1 MSVVDVCTQ
10 SHTPA
15 VRALFHILG
24 VDYEDRDVSMSAAW
38 RDEMEHRVGAKLQV
52 RVRLGLGSGLT

>member
-1 MSVVDVCTQ
+1 
-10 SHTPA
+10 

-38 RDEMEHRVGAKLQV
+38 RDEMEVRVGARLQLP
-52 RVRLGLGSGLT
+52 RVFVNGVCTDPLMTHSEKPRPL